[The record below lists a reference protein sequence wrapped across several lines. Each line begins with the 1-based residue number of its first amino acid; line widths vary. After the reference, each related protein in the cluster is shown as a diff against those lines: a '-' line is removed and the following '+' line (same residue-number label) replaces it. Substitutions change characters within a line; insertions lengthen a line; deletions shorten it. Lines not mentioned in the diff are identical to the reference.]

1 MQQAT
6 LSRAAMALA
15 ALGSAALAQSETLV
29 RTGDSL
35 PGIGTVVSITSV
47 SVADS
52 GDWVAHVATD
62 SPDAQTNEV
71 LLKNGAVYLREG
83 DAISGGA
90 TTYGYFGLGWPRVN
104 SLGQV
109 AWTQPGSTP
118 GVEELLVDAQL
129 LYRTGDPVLAA
140 GFTPGATYVHFKQA
154 ILNDARQLLVQASVD
169 DPAITGFYDYA
180 VLRIQL
186 DAAGL
191 PITEEVLLKEGDAL
205 FGEALVAIGSG
216 PLSGA
221 LALNE
226 SGDVLLEVN
235 HDGVLLNQTLVAE
248 SGGFAPIFGA
258 TWNSLYSSVDLGDKG
273 DYAFAGRLNGPD
285 FPHILVWNG
294 VKVIQEGETLAAFA
308 PHALEKFESG
318 DSEAP
323 VSPNVFV
330 DAEGRVLWHADWDD
344 PDETRDSGI
353 LFDHELVLQEGVSL
367 AAGQRIDEIGAGR
380 IYELSDSG
388 RYFVFHALLADGT
401 SGAFLLDLEP
411 ALEPHAGCTPNL
423 AALTVLGDALLGG
436 SLSLLLDNAQAHA
449 VGAYAALSMG
459 LLEPCGTVLPG
470 AGELLIGS
478 PFLILPLDTSIVP
491 AGPAFG
497 GLSIPAELSL
507 IGATVHAQG
516 LIVDLASGSPE
527 PLRLSDAY
535 TIHIGF

>member
-1 MQQAT
+1 
-6 LSRAAMALA
+6 MAVV

-62 SPDAQTNEV
+62 FPDAQTNEV

-90 TTYGYFGLGWPRVN
+90 TNYRYFGPGWPRVN

-109 AWTQPGSTP
+109 AWTQPGATA

-140 GFTPGATYVHFKQA
+140 GFTPGVAYVDFKEV
-154 ILNDARQLLVQASVD
+154 ILNDARQLLVQVSVD
-169 DPAITGFYDYA
+169 DPAIQGFFDYA
-180 VLRIQL
+180 ILRIQL

-191 PITEEVLLKEGDAL
+191 PITEEVLLKEGDPL
-205 FGEALVAIGSG
+205 FGEPLVSIGSG
-216 PLSGA
+216 ALSGA
-221 LALNE
+221 MALNE
-226 SGDVLLEVN
+226 SGDMLLEVN

-248 SGGFAPIFGA
+248 SGGFAPIFGES
-258 TWNSLYSSVDLGDKG
+258 WGFLYSSADLGDNG
-273 DYAFAGRLNGPD
+273 DYAFAGRLLGSD
-285 FPHILVWNG
+285 SAQILVWNG

-308 PHALEKFESG
+308 PHALEDFEG
-318 DSEAP
+318 GGSE
-323 VSPNVFV
+323 SPSFPNIFV
-330 DAEGRVLWHADWDD
+330 DAAGRVLWHADWDD

-353 LFDHELVLQEGVSL
+353 LLDHELVLQEGVSI

-380 IYELSDSG
+380 IYEFSDNG
-388 RYFVFHALLADGT
+388 RYFAYHALLADGT

-411 ALEPHAGCTPNL
+411 SLVPHAGCTPNL
-423 AALTVLGDALLGG
+423 AVLGVTGEASPG
-436 SLSLLLDNAQAHA
+436 SLLLLLLDNAQAHA
-449 VGAYAALSMG
+449 VDAYAALSLD

-478 PFLILPLDTSIVP
+478 PFLILPLESGLVP
-491 AGPAFG
+491 VGPAVG
-497 GLSIPAELSL
+497 NVSIPAELSL

-516 LIVDLASGSPE
+516 LMVDLAPGAAA
-527 PLRLSDAY
+527 PLRLSDAV